1 MYRNRKEACD
11 ELVRM
16 FKAKEPLLLF
26 IWTKESI
33 RAACNSM
40 HPSDQET
47 EQLMLQAGSLS
58 MADYQRDGFSHET
71 VRTLLARIR
80 EDATRTVPVPA
91 DVLQRL
97 IARHEAE
104 LVHQEGLAWEEGHPT
119 PVSIKRAMQDVE
131 TIKTLMAA

>member
-58 MADYQRDGFSHET
+58 MTDYQRDGFSHES
-71 VRTLLARIR
+71 VRILLARIR
-80 EDATRTVPVPA
+80 EDAPRTVPVPA

-104 LVHQEGLAWEEGHPT
+104 LVHQEGLAWEEGYPT
-119 PVSIKRAMQDVE
+119 PQSIKRAMQDVDMVKE
-131 TIKTLMAA
+131 LLAA

>member
-26 IWTKESI
+26 IWTQESI

-71 VRTLLARIR
+71 VRTL
-80 EDATRTVPVPA
+80 
-91 DVLQRL
+91 QRL

-119 PVSIKRAMQDVE
+119 PVSIKRAMQDVD